1 MDRDADTGRAAHDVD
16 LFGVCRGDP
25 PKFTDINRPRASHPH
40 LLHRL
45 HRAVLPHQEGGRT
58 SHMTANR
65 QDGLPGLAI
74 GWDAAFLRT

>member
-1 MDRDADTGRAAHDVD
+1 MMLIQGAPRTTSICSAYVEATLPNSQTLIDRAH
-16 LFGVCRGDP
+16 LIRISR
-25 PKFTDINRPRASHPH
+25 TN
-40 LLHRL
+40 

-74 GWDAAFLRT
+74 GWDAAVLRT